1 MRNFV
6 MTILSAM
13 ANDFISSKI
22 AELELHSE
30 KLEFNLPLVKSSSS
44 GKSYF
49 AKIGSSSDSEQYKGE
64 IESLRHI
71 HLAAPNLAPR
81 VLSEGINEEGRPYCI
96 SEYKY
101 LAGLSTGSATKL
113 ATRLA
118 TELHTYKSDKGF
130 GFEVPTFC
138 GPTKLKNGWFET
150 WEACYDA
157 LIGDLLQGL
166 AARSANKALCEK
178 GEAVRRT
185 YVVHLVA
192 NVFSLV
198 ISQVLP
204 PV

>member
-1 MRNFV
+1 
-6 MTILSAM
+6 M

-22 AELELHSE
+22 AELELHSG
-30 KLEFNLPLVKSSSS
+30 KLEFNLPLVKSLSS

-49 AKIGSSSDSEQYKGE
+49 AKIGSSSESEQYKGE

-71 HLAAPNLAPR
+71 NLAAPNLAPR

-96 SEYKY
+96 SDYKH
-101 LAGLSTGSATKL
+101 LGSLTTASATKL

-138 GPTKLKNGWFET
+138 GPTRLRNGWFDT

-157 LIGDLLQGL
+157 LIGDLLQRL

-185 YVVHLVA
+185 YVVNLAA
-192 NVFSLV
+192 NMFPFV
-198 ISQVLP
+198 IAQVLP

>member
-1 MRNFV
+1 M
-6 MTILSAM
+6 ILSTM

-22 AELELHSE
+22 AELELHSG

-49 AKIGSSSDSEQYKGE
+49 AKIGSSSESEQFKGE

-71 HLAAPNLAPR
+71 NLAAPNLAPR

-96 SEYKY
+96 SDYKH
-101 LAGLSTGSATKL
+101 LGSLTTASATKL

-138 GPTKLKNGWFET
+138 GPTRLRNGWFDT

-185 YVVHLVA
+185 YVFHLAA
-192 NVFSLV
+192 NMFPFA
-198 ISQVLP
+198 IAQVLP

>member
-1 MRNFV
+1 
-6 MTILSAM
+6 M
-13 ANDFISSKI
+13 ANDFIFSKI
-22 AELELHSE
+22 AELESHSE
-30 KLEFNLPLVKSSSS
+30 NLEFNLPLVKSSSS

-49 AKIGSSSDSEQYKGE
+49 AKIGSSSESEQYKGE

-71 HLAAPNLAPR
+71 NLAAPNLAPR
-81 VLSEGINEEGRPYCI
+81 VLSEGINEEGRPFCI

-101 LAGLSTGSATKL
+101 LASLTTTSATKL

-118 TELHTYKSDKGF
+118 SELHTYKSDKGF
-130 GFEVPTFC
+130 GFDVPTFC
-138 GPTKLKNGWFET
+138 GPTRLKNGWFET

-166 AARSANKALCEK
+166 AGRSANKALCEK

-185 YVVHLVA
+185 YVVHLVDIVSA
-192 NVFSLV
+192 F
-198 ISQVLP
+198 IIAQALP